1 MMWMS
6 GTVRIEA
13 MIGIE
18 SSSLVLSLGLRI
30 SL

>member
-6 GTVRIEA
+6 GIPRMGA
-13 MIGIE
+13 MTEIE